1 MADIESKIRQAVK
14 AAIFEVTGAADLKS
28 DGKYLSEEIVS
39 NLAALIAAD
48 RAGLEARIKAKDE
61 ALKEVRNYVVE
72 QILEIIST
80 GPGTTLPLNNAI
92 AKIDKALKEGE

>member
-1 MADIESKIRQAVK
+1 MADIDKIA
-14 AAIFEVTGAADLKS
+14 
-28 DGKYLSEEIVS
+28 EIVCPICMYGCDCLIRS
-39 NLAALIAAD
+39 KRDKPECPTVTNLVALIAAD